1 MDLNGLVFPSPK
13 FDFYNVR
20 QFTDELIF
28 IPSNIPD
35 KKIPCLFI
43 QDKTS
48 RLSKNFLIVF
58 HGNAEDIFSA
68 YNMGASLHKKI
79 GMNIILVEYPGYS
92 IYKGESNADDILQN
106 TTSVYD
112 FIKSEFNLEDRN
124 IFVFG
129 RSIGTSPAIYLASV
143 RKPNALFVISAFTS
157 IRAVADNLVGPL
169 KYLLKERL
177 SSKDY
182 IKNVT
187 CPILLV
193 HGQSDPLI
201 PFKETLLL
209 KQICE
214 CPFEVSL
221 PENMTHND
229 FDLDDDI
236 IDPINSFIKRNCIVD
251 NKKNEFKNIDE
262 QIKALFEMP
271 EEIKNYIDKNMK

>member
-1 MDLNGLVFPSPK
+1 M
-13 FDFYNVR
+13 
-20 QFTDELIF
+20 
-28 IPSNIPD
+28 
-35 KKIPCLFI
+35 
-43 QDKTS
+43 
-48 RLSKNFLIVF
+48 
-58 HGNAEDIFSA
+58 
-68 YNMGASLHKKI
+68 
-79 GMNIILVEYPGYS
+79 
-92 IYKGESNADDILQN
+92 
-106 TTSVYD
+106 
-112 FIKSEFNLEDRN
+112 
-124 IFVFG
+124 
-129 RSIGTSPAIYLASV
+129 
-143 RKPNALFVISAFTS
+143 
-157 IRAVADNLVGPL
+157 ADNLVGPL

-229 FDLDDDI
+229 FDLDEDI

-251 NKKNEFKNIDE
+251 YKKNEFKNISE

-271 EEIKNYIDKNMK
+271 EEIKKYIDKNMK